1 MTTKTQAQEPM
12 TMTQNGTTTA
22 PRPQLGDIIIHNYGA
37 LVYIGTIERFCTHN
51 PNMVEGPALVIS
63 SADGKFYECQAAH
76 YFDLRTCKVVGKPPV
91 MPFEGE
97 AVPEAGISAS
107 VELPSDD
114 DEYCPRG
121 CGQFSHHPPTGE
133 CPVELGLMQPPPML
147 PAAVAGVDALIDIP
161 EPHIGDGVLGSASD
175 EEPF

>member
-1 MTTKTQAQEPM
+1 
-12 TMTQNGTTTA
+12 MTQNGTTTA

-51 PNMVEGPALVIS
+51 LNMVEGPALVVS

-76 YFDLRTCKVVGKPPV
+76 YFDLRISKVVGKPPV

-97 AVPEAGISAS
+97 AVPEANI
-107 VELPSDD
+107 
-114 DEYCPRG
+114 
-121 CGQFSHHPPTGE
+121 
-133 CPVELGLMQPPPML
+133 
-147 PAAVAGVDALIDIP
+147 PAAPPAVVAGVNELIDIP
-161 EPHIGDGVLGSASD
+161 KPHIGDGALEPSEETKRVVGKFIDVAKNMVDAYRAKVLGSAPD

>member
-63 SADGKFYECQAAH
+63 SDNGKFYECQASH
-76 YFDLRTCKVVGKPPV
+76 YFDLRKCKVVSKPPV

-97 AVPEAGISAS
+97 AVPEANVPA
-107 VELPSDD
+107 VAAA
-114 DEYCPRG
+114 
-121 CGQFSHHPPTGE
+121 
-133 CPVELGLMQPPPML
+133 
-147 PAAVAGVDALIDIP
+147 AAVVGVDELIDIP
-161 EPHIGDGVLGSASD
+161 EPHIGDGVLGSAPD